1 MSKKMN
7 WEALK
12 ELVSELNVVEQV
24 RLADLKGIEVPD
36 AVRQE
41 AAAQAE
47 AAKAAEENRKLFTFA
62 TTDGQP
68 DRRYLKVNGFK
79 IGKRADGKDAY
90 AKGLFLET
98 RAMEQAHRVLT
109 LAIAEAKRQG
119 IPTAPAA

>member
-7 WEALK
+7 WVQLQ
-12 ELVSELNVVEQV
+12 ELVSELTVSEQV
-24 RLADLKGIEVPD
+24 RLADLKGVEVP
-36 AVRQE
+36 AEIRQ
-41 AAAQAE
+41 AAAAEAE
-47 AAKAAEENRKLFTFA
+47 AAKAAEENKKLFSFA
-62 TTDGQP
+62 TTEGQP
-68 DRRYLKVNGFK
+68 NRRYLKVNGFK
-79 IGKRADGKDAY
+79 IGKSPEGKDQY